1 MSFQLENT
9 VDVFERMPKLIS
21 PQVHRWIDL
30 AAAAAFAIVG
40 GVFLGRGSRRAATPA
55 FINAA
60 AIVGVSSQTDYEG
73 DGVKP
78 ISFKMHGLIDLLLA
92 TTATAEPLIF
102 GFPGDGEAAFFYG
115 GGPSVVGVVA
125 TTDWNAGSKQAR
137 TVGRAA

>member
-1 MSFQLENT
+1 MSFQLEST
-9 VDVFERMPKLIS
+9 VDVFEGVPKLIS

-40 GVFLGRGSRRAATPA
+40 GVFLRRGSGRVATPA

-73 DGVKP
+73 NGVKP

-92 TTATAEPLIF
+92 TTAAAEPVIF
-102 GFPGDGEAAFFYG
+102 GFPGNGVAAFFYG

-125 TTDWNAGSKQAR
+125 TTDWNAGTRKAR

>member
-1 MSFQLENT
+1 MSFQLEST
-9 VDVFERMPKLIS
+9 VDVFEGVPKLVS

-40 GVFLGRGSRRAATPA
+40 GVSLGRGSGRAATPA

-73 DGVKP
+73 NGVKP

-92 TTATAEPLIF
+92 TTAAIEPVIF
-102 GFPGDGEAAFFYG
+102 GFPGNGEAAFFYG
-115 GGPSVVGVVA
+115 GGPSVVGLVA
-125 TTDWNAGSKQAR
+125 TTDWNAGTRKAR

>member
-1 MSFQLENT
+1 MSFQLEST
-9 VDVFERMPKLIS
+9 VDVFEGVPKLIS

-40 GVFLGRGSRRAATPA
+40 GVFLGRGRGRVATPA

-73 DGVKP
+73 NGVKP

-92 TTATAEPLIF
+92 TTAAAEPVIF
-102 GFPGDGEAAFFYG
+102 GFSGAEAAFFYG

-125 TTDWNAGSKQAR
+125 TTDWNAGTRKAR